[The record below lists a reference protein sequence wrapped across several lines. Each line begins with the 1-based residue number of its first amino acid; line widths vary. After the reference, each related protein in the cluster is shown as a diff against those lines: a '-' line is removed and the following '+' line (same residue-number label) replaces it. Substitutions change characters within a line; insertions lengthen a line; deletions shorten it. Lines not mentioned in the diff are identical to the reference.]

1 MAVAGSDAGWP
12 IVSRGEVGDRLWAA
26 VSAGLAGGS
35 GPVGAVLAGSPGA
48 GKTVLARGCVER
60 ARAAGHP
67 VEWLVGS
74 PATSSIPLGALAAL
88 LPDPVAATSPERL
101 LHGAF
106 QAFRTAVSGRRTLL
120 AVDDLQWLD
129 EVSAAVIN
137 RLAEAGDVAI
147 VGTMR
152 SRTPAPQAVTDLWRA
167 DRVERIELD
176 PWTRTEVEEVLAAA
190 LGGGV
195 DMATAQEFWRV
206 SAGNPLYLRE
216 LFFAATAGGL
226 LGCRHETWSLHAP
239 LPPSDR
245 LAELIESR
253 LAGLAGAEREAL
265 ELIAVGEPIA
275 LRHVERLVDL
285 DVLARLE
292 AGALIAVAS
301 ESGPS
306 DREDVVR
313 LGHPVFGEV
322 LRDGM
327 ARLRTRQAQV
337 RLAAAVAESEPLTG
351 ADLERVVRWRL
362 EAGAPATVADLERA
376 ARSALDRFDT
386 DLTRRCAAEVL
397 HRGPS
402 APAGLLL
409 GRAMTLAGEYAEAE
423 KVLIEAG
430 TLATADDLVAQIA
443 TARADLLFHW
453 LDRPAQGREILAAAA
468 DRIGP
473 GTTWRSALTVRE
485 AAYDL
490 YDGAPG
496 TASAALAAFID
507 HADPWIVLNA
517 AITAALAD
525 FALGRFAAASRWVAA
540 GRGAATALGGSV
552 TTAGGLDLA
561 PLLAAELGIIFHSGR
576 YAEGETQGLLA
587 HQAALDE
594 GSPTARAWT
603 AHLVAAG
610 YMAQGRMTESI
621 RWFRE
626 SVAASSAVSS
636 ESVQYILISGLAGAH
651 AWAGDVAAA
660 RATLR
665 RLDELPGRNLG
676 LFGTHSARARAWIL
690 AAEGARIPAA
700 DMMIAG
706 CEPLR
711 RGGAGTFEA
720 ALLHDAVRVD
730 RDAASRVAPRVA
742 QLAEV
747 VEGPLMAAR
756 AMLVAALAA
765 ADPVGTEAAAHA
777 FADLGAVLYAAESA
791 ASAAVLAA
799 RSGATRHAAALT
811 RYAGDLAAR
820 CEGAATPGMH
830 QRKPDSL
837 LTPRERQIAFL
848 AADGMRTKE
857 IAGSL
862 YLSDRTVDNVLGRV
876 FTKLGIAGRGELAES
891 LRAAGIG

>member
-1 MAVAGSDAGWP
+1 VAVASTDAGWP
-12 IVSRGEVGDRLWAA
+12 IVSRAEVADRLWAA
-26 VSAGLAGGS
+26 VTAGLAGGS

-48 GKTVLARGCVER
+48 GKTVLARECVER
-60 ARAAGHP
+60 ATASGHR
-67 VEWLVGS
+67 VEWVVGS
-74 PATSSIPLGALAAL
+74 PATASIPLGALGPL
-88 LPDPVAATSPERL
+88 LPEPVAATSPERL

-106 QAFRTAVSGRRTLL
+106 QAFRTAVSGRRMLL

-129 EVSAAVIN
+129 EVSAALIN

-176 PWTRTEVEEVLAAA
+176 PWTRTEVEKVLAAA

-216 LFFAATAGGL
+216 LFLAAAGGGL
-226 LGCRHETWSLHAP
+226 LGCQLETWSLHAP
-239 LPPSDR
+239 LPASDR

-253 LAGLAGAEREAL
+253 LAGLADTERDAL

-275 LRHVERLVDL
+275 LRHVERLIDL
-285 DVLARLE
+285 EVLAQLE
-292 AGALIAVAS
+292 AGALIGVTS
-301 ESGPS
+301 EAGPGG
-306 DREDVVR
+306 REDVVR

-337 RLAAAVAESEPLTG
+337 RLAAAVAGSAPLG
-351 ADLERVVRWRL
+351 DADLERVVRWQL
-362 EAGAPATVADLERA
+362 DAGAPATTADLEHA
-376 ARSALDRFDT
+376 ARTALERFDI
-386 DLTRRCAAEVL
+386 DLTRRCAAEIL
-397 HRGPS
+397 RLGPH

-409 GRAMTLAGEYAEAE
+409 GRAMTLAGEHADAER
-423 KVLIEAG
+423 VLLDAAA
-430 TLATADDLVAQIA
+430 LADNGALVGEIA

-453 LDRPAQGREILAAAA
+453 LGRPEDGRRIVTEAAAQL
-468 DRIGP
+468 DP
-473 GTTWRSALTVRE
+473 GSAQRAVLRVRE

-490 YDGAPG
+490 YDGAPE
-496 TASAALAAFID
+496 AAANALAGYLD
-507 HADPWIVLNA
+507 HDDPRIVLDA
-517 AITAALAD
+517 AMIAAVGEFALGHFAQAGRWTVAGRKAAGELGGTSITAAG
-525 FALGRFAAASRWVAA
+525 F
-540 GRGAATALGGSV
+540 
-552 TTAGGLDLA
+552 DLA
-561 PLLAAELGIIFHSGR
+561 PLFSAELGIALHAGR
-576 YAEGETQGLLA
+576 YGEVEKEGLRA

-594 GSPTARAWT
+594 GSPTARAWI

-626 SVAASSAVSS
+626 SVAATATMSAASLHHIV
-636 ESVQYILISGLAGAH
+636 VSGLAGAQ

-665 RLDELPGRNLG
+665 GLDEVPGRSLG
-676 LFGTHSARARAWIL
+676 LFGAHSVRARAWIL
-690 AAEGARIPAA
+690 AAEGAHVPAA
-700 DMMIAG
+700 EMLIAG
-706 CEPLR
+706 AEPMR
-711 RGGAGTFEA
+711 RADARTFEVA
-720 ALLHDAVRVD
+720 MLYDAVRID
-730 RDAASRVAPRVA
+730 RDAAARVAPRIA
-742 QLAEV
+742 ELATL
-747 VEGPLMAAR
+747 VEGPLMVAR
-756 AMLVAALAA
+756 ADLVGSLVDG
-765 ADPVGTEAAAHA
+765 DPDGTEAAAHA
-777 FADLGAVLYAAESA
+777 FTDLGGHLYAAEAA

-799 RSGATRHAAALT
+799 RRGKTRQAAALT

-830 QRKPDSL
+830 RARTDSV

-862 YLSDRTVDNVLGRV
+862 FLSDRTVDNVLGRV
-876 FTKLGIAGRGELAES
+876 FTKLGIAGRAELAES
-891 LRAAGIG
+891 LRTAGVT